1 MRGANHAALV
11 NLKSHGSIGSPTA
24 GWGLCACVLMEME
37 MEVVGNGAKKKEGTV
52 CMILIVDFGV
62 APVYSFSFYL
72 QSRLEEM
79 EDVDDAKDKLKLR

>member
-1 MRGANHAALV
+1 
-11 NLKSHGSIGSPTA
+11 
-24 GWGLCACVLMEME
+24 

-52 CMILIVDFGV
+52 CVILIVDFRRG
-62 APVYSFSFYL
+62 ASLFFLILS